1 MAYPSNYYT
10 PGGNLFTST
19 QNGVTSGMG
28 GSVAAAPAYTPPAGG
43 YANFAAQLEA
53 LRNGGPSSQ
62 VFANGVAGGM
72 PTPTGGS
79 FGSNMDSYYGHLGI
93 DQNANPFQGQLD
105 KAFGVGNSPFQ
116 TYAQENPT
124 AVAGGGRAGTGGRPG
139 IDGGASAGGG
149 LGGEYG
155 MGANPF
161 QGAQADALAAQQQ
174 QFLDRNLF
182 NVNSAAVGAGGLGGG
197 REGVERGTAMG
208 QAATGLAGATAN
220 LYGSNWNQDQNRDL
234 SRYGMDQSFY
244 TANRGLDQSGAAL
257 GANMMGLANNGDW
270 SGLNQA
276 NGIYSPWSGF
286 GNSTNSSQSGGGA
299 LGGLGGALAGFGFA
313 GQNGWWK

>member
-19 QNGVTSGMG
+19 QNGVTTGMG
-28 GSVAAAPAYTPPAGG
+28 GSVAAAPTYTPPAGG

-105 KAFGVGNSPFQ
+105 KAFGAGNSPFQ
-116 TYAQENPT
+116 TYAEENPA
-124 AVAGGGRAGTGGRPG
+124 AVSGVGRRERTGGRTNA
-139 IDGGASAGGG
+139 DGGPSAGGG

-155 MGANPF
+155 MGANPY
-161 QGAQADALAAQQQ
+161 QGAQADALRQAAMD
-174 QFLDRNLF
+174 QFGQF
-182 NVNSAAVGAGGLGGG
+182 NNQITSGAVGVGGLGGA
-197 REGVERGTAMG
+197 RQGVA
-208 QAATGLAGATAN
+208 QAGAFDAVNKNLMGATAN
-220 LYGSNWNQDQNRDL
+220 LYGSNWNADANRELQRYGYDQN
-234 SRYGMDQSFY
+234 FY
-244 TANRGLDQSGAAL
+244 TNNRQLDQSGVAL

-270 SGLNQA
+270 SGLNSA
-276 NGIYSPWSGF
+276 NGIFGNYTGF
-286 GNSTNSSQSGGGA
+286 GNTTNSSQSGGGWQ
-299 LGGLGGALAGFGFA
+299 GGLGGAIGGATLGR
-313 GQNGWWK
+313 NMGWW